1 MTGSSGIAPASSDQF
16 LSSDVV
22 RTRHPDRSALK
33 LLLVSLRPRQWTKN
47 LAAFAPLIFAKELL
61 NLNAVVRASLA
72 VISFCLIA
80 GGVYLLNDWVDREK
94 DRLHPEKR
102 NRPIAAGLISG
113 RGVASTALLCWI
125 GGIALAYAARP
136 QFALVA
142 AGYLALQI
150 LYSLVF
156 KRWVIL
162 DVMVIALG
170 FVIRVA
176 GGGIAINVPVS
187 NWLYLCT
194 LLLAVFL
201 GFAKRWHELSSL
213 EAEAVGHRGNLS
225 QYSLPMLDQMLSI
238 VAASCI
244 LAYGLYTVAQDTV
257 EHVGSDRLK
266 FTVPFVI
273 YGIFRYLFLIHRRGA
288 GGSPERVLFAD
299 PPMIIN
305 LVLYLAVA
313 AWALYL

>member
-16 LSSDVV
+16 LCSDTV
-22 RTRHPDRSALK
+22 RARHPNRSAFK

-47 LAAFAPLIFAKELL
+47 LAAFAPLIFAKQLL
-61 NLNAVVRASLA
+61 NLSAVLRASLA

-80 GGVYLLNDWVDREK
+80 GGVYLLNDWLDRDK

-125 GGIALAYAARP
+125 GGMALAYAARP

-162 DVMVIALG
+162 DVMVIAIG
-170 FVIRVA
+170 
-176 GGGIAINVPVS
+176 VPVS

-213 EAEAVGHRGNLS
+213 EAEALGHRENLS

-244 LAYGLYTVAQDTV
+244 LAYGLYTVAQDTID
-257 EHVGSDRLK
+257 HVGSDRLK

-288 GGSPERVLFAD
+288 GGSPERVLLAD